1 MRIYKF
7 VTRVPGGLMVVP
19 LFIGMAINTFFPTLL
34 QIGGFTQALSGVGYP
49 TVLGMYLFTVG
60 TKMTIRAAPR
70 MLARGLGLLT
80 AKVGTATL
88 FALAVAH
95 LFDGDIL
102 GLSTLAVMVAMSDTN
117 GGMFLALTGVMG
129 KKEDSGTYVVQ
140 SIETGPFL
148 TMLIFVGTGL
158 AVIPWLTM
166 VSVIAPIVAGA
177 ILGNLD
183 DELKE
188 FFGSHEPII
197 IPFMAFTLGQTINL
211 KSVVTA
217 GLPGIVLGLT
227 VLVVTG
233 AVCIAVDRLLG
244 GSGIAGAAASS
255 TAGNS
260 AAVPQAVALA
270 DTSFAP
276 VAAAATV
283 QVTAS
288 VIVTAIL
295 TPLLTAWWYKRLRTQ
310 AAAKSEMWRCAESGA
325 VTGRPGRSRGAGARL
340 LSAGKSPA
348 DARRAPWTSLRPDTG
363 RKFIR
368 VHIWPAE
375 LLNHADE

>member
-1 MRIYKF
+1 
-7 VTRVPGGLMVVP
+7 MVVP
-19 LFIGMAINTFFPTLL
+19 LFTGMVINTFFPALL
-34 QIGGFTQALSGVGYP
+34 QIGGFTQALSGAGYP
-49 TVLGMYLFTVG
+49 TMLGMYLFTVG
-60 TKMTIRAAPR
+60 TKMTMRAAPR
-70 MLARGLGLLT
+70 MLVRGLGLLS

-95 LFDGDIL
+95 LFGGNLL

-129 KKEDSGTYVVQ
+129 DKDDTGTYVVQ

-183 DELKE
+183 DDLRE

-197 IPFMAFTLGQTINL
+197 VPFMAFTLGQTINL

-217 GLPGIVLGLT
+217 GLPGVALGLT
-227 VLVVTG
+227 VVMVTG
-233 AVCIAVDRLLG
+233 AVCILVDRLLG
-244 GSGIAGAAASS
+244 GSGVAGAAASS

-270 DTSFAP
+270 DPTFAA
-276 VAAAATV
+276 VAPAATV
-283 QVTAS
+283 QVAAS
-288 VIVTAIL
+288 VIVTAIM
-295 TPLLTAWWYKRLRTQ
+295 TPLLTAWWYRKVGRARL
-310 AAAKSEMWRCAESGA
+310 AAAVE
-325 VTGRPGRSRGAGARL
+325 TGQPEAAALDR
-340 LSAGKSPA
+340 
-348 DARRAPWTSLRPDTG
+348 
-363 RKFIR
+363 
-368 VHIWPAE
+368 
-375 LLNHADE
+375 

>member
-1 MRIYKF
+1 MKIYRSIN
-7 VTRVPGGLMVVP
+7 RVPGGMMVVP
-19 LFIGMAINTFFPTLL
+19 LFIGMALNTFFPDLL
-34 QIGGFTQALSGVGYP
+34 KIGGFTQALTGVGYP

-60 TKMTIRAAPR
+60 TKMTVRAAPR
-70 MLARGLGLLT
+70 MLLRGFGIMT
-80 AKVGTATL
+80 AKVGTATI
-88 FALAVAH
+88 FALAVAKF
-95 LFDGDIL
+95 FDGSVL

-117 GGMFLALTGVMG
+117 GGMFLALTSVMG
-129 KKEDSGTYVVQ
+129 DKEDSGTYVIQ

-183 DELKE
+183 EDIKD

-211 KSVVTA
+211 KAVVTA
-217 GLPGIVLGLT
+217 GAPGVVLGLT
-227 VLVVTG
+227 VLIVTG
-233 AVCIAVDRLLG
+233 FVCILADRLFG
-244 GSGIAGAAASS
+244 GSGVAGAAASS

-270 DTSFAP
+270 DPSFAP
-276 VAAAATV
+276 VAGAATV
-283 QVTAS
+283 QVAAS

-295 TPLLTAWWYKRLRTQ
+295 TPLLTSWQYKRVMRKRLAKEREVV
-310 AAAKSEMWRCAESGA
+310 AA
-325 VTGRPGRSRGAGARL
+325 L
-340 LSAGKSPA
+340 A
-348 DARRAPWTSLRPDTG
+348 DRIEPQLETPQFLP
-363 RKFIR
+363 
-368 VHIWPAE
+368 
-375 LLNHADE
+375 

>member
-1 MRIYKF
+1 MRSLNMHIYRA
-7 VTRVPGGLMVVP
+7 VNRVPGGLMVVP
-19 LFIGMAINTFFPTLL
+19 LFLGMALNTFAPDLMK
-34 QIGGFTQALSGVGYP
+34 IGGFTQALTGVGYP

-60 TKMTIRAAPR
+60 TKMTVRAAPR
-70 MLARGLGLLT
+70 MMLRGFGLLL
-80 AKVGTATL
+80 AKVSTATA
-88 FALAVAH
+88 FALAVDR
-95 LFDGDIL
+95 LFGGHVL

-117 GGMFLALTGVMG
+117 GGMFLALTSVMG
-129 KKEDSGTYVVQ
+129 SKDDAGTYVPQ

-148 TMLIFVGTGL
+148 TMLIFVGAGL

-166 VSVIAPIVAGA
+166 VSVIAPVIAGA

-183 DELKE
+183 DDIRQ

-197 IPFMAFTLGQTINL
+197 VPFMAFTLGQTINL
-211 KSVVTA
+211 AAVVTA
-217 GLPGIVLGLT
+217 GLPGIALGLT

-233 AVCIAVDRLLG
+233 FTCILVDRLLG
-244 GSGIAGAAASS
+244 GSGVAGAAASS

-270 DTSFAP
+270 DPTYAA

-295 TPLLTAWWYKRLRTQ
+295 TPLLTSWWFRRTT
-310 AAAKSEMWRCAESGA
+310 ARPASVPGA
-325 VTGRPGRSRGAGARL
+325 PVP
-340 LSAGKSPA
+340 
-348 DARRAPWTSLRPDTG
+348 TST
-363 RKFIR
+363 
-368 VHIWPAE
+368 VVS
-375 LLNHADE
+375 